1 MRLVFLALLVV
12 LISAPGCGKSKT
24 AKFSDPSLVGTR
36 PKAVLTPSTALVGK
50 IVSVNP
56 TTRFAVLNF
65 PINKLPALEQ
75 RMNVYRKGL
84 KVGEV
89 KVTGPQRDDNI
100 VADIT
105 AGEAAVGDEVRDR

>member
-1 MRLVFLALLVV
+1 
-12 LISAPGCGKSKT
+12 
-24 AKFSDPSLVGTR
+24 
-36 PKAVLTPSTALVGK
+36 
-50 IVSVNP
+50 
-56 TTRFAVLNF
+56 
-65 PINKLPALEQ
+65 
-75 RMNVYRKGL
+75 MNVYRRGL

>member
-1 MRLVFLALLVV
+1 VIV
-12 LISAPGCGKSKT
+12 
-24 AKFSDPSLVGTR
+24 
-36 PKAVLTPSTALVGK
+36 TPSTALVGK
-50 IVSVNP
+50 IVSVVP
-56 TTRFAVLNF
+56 QSRIAVLNF

-75 RMNVYRKGL
+75 RMNVYRRGL

-105 AGEAAVGDEVRDR
+105 AGEAAAGDEVRDR